1 MTLSEFCLKCCK
13 IKGVKTKTL
22 GIPYL
27 MIGKINVTICLLLS
41 VFSRAACRKQ
51 GYYILLLKTGMLCSR
66 GPWSSQGAMGWFSW
80 TCFPFLWL
88 FKKVRLYIRVRKTFM
103 LECLSSQ

>member
-1 MTLSEFCLKCCK
+1 MTMTLREFCLKCCK

-27 MIGKINVTICLLLS
+27 IIGEINVTICLLLS

-51 GYYILLLKTGMLCSR
+51 GYYSHYLIAANRDAL
-66 GPWSSQGAMGWFSW
+66 
-80 TCFPFLWL
+80 
-88 FKKVRLYIRVRKTFM
+88 
-103 LECLSSQ
+103 